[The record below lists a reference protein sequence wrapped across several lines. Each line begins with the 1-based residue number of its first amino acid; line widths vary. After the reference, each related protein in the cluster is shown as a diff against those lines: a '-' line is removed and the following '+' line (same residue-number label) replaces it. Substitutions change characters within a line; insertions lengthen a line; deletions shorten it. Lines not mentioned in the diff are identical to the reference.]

1 MGQITE
7 VTVEEAAESLR
18 LFPLTLDEAR
28 DLLKRA
34 VETQGE
40 DFIYNPSNLYDCI
53 YTPVDP
59 MDLKSDTDPRGQTGC
74 LIGVVLGLMGIE
86 VNETFNS
93 YSIPILKENHGWS
106 WPTKV
111 VEYFAQAQISQDV
124 GKTWGRA
131 YEDAEL
137 AIPRILRDAKENNG

>member
-59 MDLKSDTDPRGQTGC
+59 MRSDRLSHRSGPRT
-74 LIGVVLGLMGIE
+74 
-86 VNETFNS
+86 
-93 YSIPILKENHGWS
+93 
-106 WPTKV
+106 
-111 VEYFAQAQISQDV
+111 
-124 GKTWGRA
+124 
-131 YEDAEL
+131 
-137 AIPRILRDAKENNG
+137 NGN